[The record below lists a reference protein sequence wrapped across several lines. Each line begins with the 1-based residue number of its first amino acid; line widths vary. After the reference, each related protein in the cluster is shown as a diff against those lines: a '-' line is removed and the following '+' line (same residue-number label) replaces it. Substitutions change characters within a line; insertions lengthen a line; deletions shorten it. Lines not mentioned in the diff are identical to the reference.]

1 MGSLACCSQW
11 GRKESDTT
19 ERLNN
24 NENFWRSGSQV
35 RGAHSG
41 ELRSM
46 VSDSWPAINDLW
58 LPVRGWWLQRA
69 RTRRTGALGLGG
81 PSLGSL

>member
-1 MGSLACCSQW
+1 M
-11 GRKESDTT
+11 T

-24 NENFWRSGSQV
+24 NENFWRSGSCV

-41 ELRSM
+41 EPRSV
-46 VSDSWPAINDLW
+46 VSDSWPVITDLW
-58 LPVRGWWLQRA
+58 LPERGQWLQQA
-69 RTRRTGALGLGG
+69 RTRGMGALGLGG